1 VPDSTAASARDAI
14 SKSFVTYIAE
24 LERAGPVWDRK
35 PVGAADGEAAWC
47 ARQVA
52 GHIAGAGTFFGSGIA
67 RLIGVPAPQ
76 PQALELTSAPDALA
90 KTPETHGLFMDVAN
104 QVHDSQLG
112 LEVDHPLLGKQT
124 VGSILDIVAHH
135 LNDHA
140 NQLKTLREA

>member
-1 VPDSTAASARDAI
+1 VPDSTAAAARDAI
-14 SKSFVTYIAE
+14 SKAFATYIAE
-24 LERAGPVWDRK
+24 LERAGPVWDRA

-52 GHIAGAGTFFGSGIA
+52 EHIAGAGTFFGSGIA
-67 RLIGVPAPQ
+67 RLIGVPGPQ
-76 PQALELTSAPDALA
+76 PQALELTSASDAAA
-90 KTPETHGLFMDVAN
+90 KTRETHGLFMSVAN
-104 QVHDSQLG
+104 QVQDAQLR
-112 LEVDHPLLGKQT
+112 LEVDHPRLGKQT